1 MNLTKEK
8 KNHRKQQ
15 LTTAKKMREER
26 ETEIVNKSTNAWVET
41 EVAKC

>member
-8 KNHRKQQ
+8 KITEKQQ
-15 LTTAKKMREER
+15 LTTAKKMREEG
-26 ETEIVNKSTNAWVET
+26 EKEIVNKSTNAWVET